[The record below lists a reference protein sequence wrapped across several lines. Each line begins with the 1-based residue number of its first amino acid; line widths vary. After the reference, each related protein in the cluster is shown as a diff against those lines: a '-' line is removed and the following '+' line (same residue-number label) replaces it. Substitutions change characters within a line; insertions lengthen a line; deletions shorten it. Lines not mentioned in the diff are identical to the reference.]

1 MITITAALK
10 SLRLV
15 LISVIL
21 LSMNLGLFLTHFFG
35 LGWDTA
41 DLSYNYGSYSTGDK
55 NNARQVSVSIRYSGN
70 EGKTIA

>member
-1 MITITAALK
+1 MITIAAALK

-21 LSMNLGLFLTHFFG
+21 LSVNLGLLLIHFFG

-41 DLSYNYGSYSTGDK
+41 DLSYNYGPYSTGDETMQDGYPSQLGTQVMR
-55 NNARQVSVSIRYSGN
+55 ARP
-70 EGKTIA
+70 